1 MNFLPL
7 KRLLTHPRARSM
19 HHKILCKSAARYDII
34 DVSAALGH
42 FYTLLLL
49 NSFEHFPNVG

>member
-1 MNFLPL
+1 LF
-7 KRLLTHPRARSM
+7 
-19 HHKILCKSAARYDII
+19 
-34 DVSAALGH
+34 AALGH